1 MNTQVTYLVHVKHTA
16 DNESISLVRCT
27 PDLIAERALAIVGSP
42 EAVVQWQSIGYGE
55 PTIKCTPRLRLFTED
70 QANAYQLG
78 YVGDPMQ
85 QGTWLQRTLSKLGL
99 IDSEAD
105 AANGAEQ

>member
-16 DNESISLVRCT
+16 DNESISLVRCS
-27 PDLIAERALAIVGSP
+27 PDLIVEKVFTMAGSP
-42 EAVVQWQSIGYGE
+42 DTWTQWQALGYGE
-55 PTIKCTPRLRLFTED
+55 PTIKCTQRLYLFTED

-78 YVGDPMQ
+78 YVGDPVQ
-85 QGTWLQRTLSKLGL
+85 QGTWLQRTLSKLGF

-105 AANGAEQ
+105 TANGEEQ